1 MTASEALGVN
11 GDHGDQDNETHKTLI
26 HTALRG
32 GTQTH
37 ELWLPK
43 KTTVSE
49 MQIIINELHKLIATE
64 LVDHPAHYNAH
75 PSGVEAIRF
84 VEHMSFNSGN
94 AAKYIYRHLE
104 KGSPIPDLRKARW
117 YIEREL
123 GRLRGERDAI
133 PPEVLEKLTEHKD
146 DPIVRAVLLLIR
158 GDLLE
163 AKRAAADAE
172 RALL

>member
-11 GDHGDQDNETHKTLI
+11 GDLDRENHRTLI

-49 MQIIINELHKLIATE
+49 MQIVINELHKLIATE

-84 VEHMSFNSGN
+84 LEYMSFNSGN

-104 KGSPIPDLRKARW
+104 KGSPVPDLRKARW

-123 GRLRGERDAI
+123 ERMRGERNVI
-133 PPEVLEKLTEHKD
+133 PDEVLEKLTAHKD
-146 DPIVRAVLLLIR
+146 DPIVRAVLLLIH
-158 GDLLE
+158 GDLRE